1 LLSDISSRFSLCLFS
16 YDVYTRLAE
25 LDLRDVGMETEW
37 ETVPVKMEDKEEVWR
52 GVRREYW
59 KLDEY
64 RLPICQMSIF

>member
-1 LLSDISSRFSLCLFS
+1 
-16 YDVYTRLAE
+16 
-25 LDLRDVGMETEW
+25 MKTEW

-59 KLDEY
+59 KLDQY